1 MSKKEVKSQIPILD
15 GIRAIALIL
24 VVNFHFGLYLS
35 FVPGFNIV
43 IGSGALGVQVFFIL
57 SSLLLSMQFLRTN
70 YFGFDFLI
78 KYVKKRLLRILP
90 LFYFSSFFL
99 VLIGFSANK
108 FDVYSYIRY
117 ILFVHDLQI
126 NPVVWS
132 LFLEMRFYLILPF
145 LMFLLHKVDSFGIK
159 YRYVLLGFMLCVS
172 YYYRYNVIVTCSS
185 LEEAKNYLYTSFLA
199 NSDCFILGI
208 LLSYVFKENI
218 VKQMITKWL
227 YVLLVLSFL
236 GVFCTMYEYKHENF
250 MPAVHLAFLNPI
262 HNLLWA
268 LIIFC
273 LMLLHDKY
281 LNMLFANKFMVW
293 LSQLSYSIY
302 IWHLPI
308 RAYMLIVAA
317 YLVTVETPLYFLVQF
332 VLSWVVTLLV
342 SVISYRFVEKPFLA
356 LK

>member
-1 MSKKEVKSQIPILD
+1 LEQAKK
-15 GIRAIALIL
+15 
-24 VVNFHFGLYLS
+24 
-35 FVPGFNIV
+35 
-43 IGSGALGVQVFFIL
+43 
-57 SSLLLSMQFLRTN
+57 
-70 YFGFDFLI
+70 
-78 KYVKKRLLRILP
+78 
-90 LFYFSSFFL
+90 
-99 VLIGFSANK
+99 
-108 FDVYSYIRY
+108 
-117 ILFVHDLQI
+117 
-126 NPVVWS
+126 
-132 LFLEMRFYLILPF
+132 
-145 LMFLLHKVDSFGIK
+145 
-159 YRYVLLGFMLCVS
+159 
-172 YYYRYNVIVTCSS
+172 
-185 LEEAKNYLYTSFLA
+185 YLYTSFWA

-208 LLSYVFKENI
+208 FLSYVFKENI

-236 GVFCTMYEYKHENF
+236 GVFCTMYEYKNENF
-250 MPAVHLAFLNPI
+250 MPAVRLVFLNPI

-268 LIIFC
+268 SIIFC

-317 YLVTVETPLYFLVQF
+317 YLVTAETPLYFLIQF